1 MGTREKISI
10 ESFPISVEEL
20 RANRHYLS
28 LGTTTEITETSV
40 CMFDE
45 VLFKNKISNI
55 R

>member
-28 LGTTTEITETSV
+28 LGTTEITETSV
-40 CMFDE
+40 CVFDE